1 VATKKQ
7 VRRRQKERRHEYEYV
22 YVDEQGHEIEVD
34 EEAEPERP
42 RAARRVAAKDVKPAR
57 TSARSGRVVQP
68 PSWRRVAK
76 RGLIF
81 APLMFLTVTLLAPDS
96 ATPAQNAFQ
105 TIFLL
110 MIFLPFSYAMDSM
123 TYRMWRKRTGQT
135 GDAKSR

>member
-22 YVDEQGHEIEVD
+22 YVDEQGQEVEVD
-34 EEAEPERP
+34 EEPEPERP
-42 RAARRVAAKDVKPAR
+42 RAAKRTAGKSAKR
-57 TSARSGRVVQP
+57 TRASSRSGRVVQP
-68 PSWRRVAK
+68 ASWRRVAK

-96 ATPAQNAFQ
+96 ATPVANVVQ

-135 GDAKSR
+135 GDAKGG